1 MNQFEPLLEKLGR
14 GQKRCPSC
22 LGVAAARAFACP
34 HCSVTF
40 SSTLLRRRCRDEEQ
54 DESVARG
61 TRKKQIS
68 FKKMFESSDSED
80 NETSELV
87 DDASINEDR
96 SMESS
101 QINKRRLE
109 QVERSQSH
117 EPRKDEEEQLHM
129 TPSRR
134 GRRVILSDSEDSPSS
149 FASDILSDDSAG
161 LAEYTPRAGT
171 RKSRKLSRIS
181 RRSQLGTVLST
192 QPAADE
198 SVAVSVI
205 EQCTVDV
212 STPSVEAID
221 SMSLST
227 PDVAVPM
234 LHPQTETAPVAVAER
249 LTPGHKRCPQCQKVL
264 AARCSKCSQCEHRF
278 EPKAKVPRPKKE
290 SFPGTSLPLSIES
303 SPQSDTRVRRARAKP
318 PKRFTE
324 LLPDEERMLQQ
335 ALRNSQTDVS
345 RNVQKPLKDL
355 LPSAPT
361 YHPTEEEFADP
372 FAYFRKIRGEAARFG
387 ICKIVPPNGWKPP
400 LLINEQT
407 FRFTVRSQII
417 NELLQGK
424 KFNFSKNYYSIPMFK
439 EYADEFKAKWL
450 AKMGVDI
457 NSVNDE
463 AIETEYWRLVET
475 NPEAVQV
482 LYGAD
487 IDTVHTG
494 SAFPRAKRNAT
505 DNDIQTPPPSTA
517 APFPWIQPL
526 TPANGSPQVSTSSL
540 PTWPA
545 SSASS
550 SSVGI
555 HTLPTALG
563 GVAAAN
569 GHVTPALAPVS
580 AARTADEDVFANL
593 RVPSV
598 LAFDSSSEQSG
609 SSTTSS
615 PERVLHAGQMSTPIS
630 SSSASAQP
638 ASQVPSATSDYKECS
653 NRTDLSSDMSRYA
666 HSPWNLNNMPFHKSS
681 LLRFLGEEISGIT
694 APWLYVG
701 MLFSTFCWHNEDHY
715 LYSINYMHKGAS
727 KTWYG
732 VPGDEAATFE
742 RVLKGTVMEL
752 WNSRKEL
759 LSELVTMLSPALLHK
774 NKVSVCRLVQNAGEF
789 VLTFPQAYHAGF
801 SHGFNIAEAV
811 NIAPEDWIPYGR
823 YAMDKYVASRGK
835 GRIPVF
841 PYEKLIFRACERSSQ
856 LDLSGQQS
864 VIAELELMYKLEQE
878 IYEALQKQSLMFSE
892 PAAKLQSA
900 TDEASMR
907 AADAA
912 LKEAY
917 SVTGGVNWEL
927 SAVLMPTSQMN
938 NVTMNMDM
946 SQHMHLGVRLRMG
959 MINLGGLTT
968 LNGSEDDFKCESCQ
982 SLNFLSAVTCP
993 LHKQTM
999 CLSHANLLCT
1009 DQPKVEGKRCVSK
1022 KILYYRYS
1030 LDILLATINRAKSL
1044 WRWNKSL
1051 AANIRVGGGSGGS
1064 LESVTSNELTENLS
1078 SATTSGVAQQPIDTV
1093 APLDLLASSGADNLA
1108 NSPR

>member
-34 HCSVTF
+34 HCAVTF
-40 SSTLLRRRCRDEEQ
+40 PSTLSRRRRRDEDN
-54 DESVARG
+54 DESIARV

-68 FKKMFESSDSED
+68 FKKMFQSSDSED
-80 NETSELV
+80 NETSDFEQ
-87 DDASINEDR
+87 DDDMNEKR
-96 SMESS
+96 GKESS
-101 QINKRRLE
+101 EMKNKRKLE
-109 QVERSQSH
+109 HIDRSQSH
-117 EPRKDEEEQLHM
+117 EEGKNEDEHLHM

-134 GRRVILSDSEDSPSS
+134 GRKVTLSDSEDSSSS
-149 FASDILSDDSAG
+149 FASDMLSDNSAD
-161 LAEYTPRAGT
+161 LVEHTPPSGK
-171 RKSRKLSRIS
+171 RKRSKRSRLSRH
-181 RRSQLGTVLST
+181 SQLGPAVST
-192 QPAADE
+192 QPTADE
-198 SVAVSVI
+198 SLADVSVI
-205 EQCTVDV
+205 EECAVDV
-212 STPSVEAID
+212 STTSVEATDGI
-221 SMSLST
+221 SLSVSAAAAVTTLHLQAQTT
-227 PDVAVPM
+227 PSV
-234 LHPQTETAPVAVAER
+234 QAER
-249 LTPGHKRCPQCQKVL
+249 LTPGHKRCPQCQKIL
-264 AARCSKCSQCEHRF
+264 AVRCSRCSQCEHRF

-290 SFPGTSLPLSIES
+290 PMHTDGPPLSLES

-361 YHPTEEEFADP
+361 YHPTQEEFADP
-372 FAYFRKIRGEAARFG
+372 FAYFRKIRSEAARFG

-400 LLINEQT
+400 LFLNEQT

-439 EYADEFKAKWL
+439 KYADEFKAKWL
-450 AKMGVDI
+450 SKMGVDI

-463 AIETEYWRLVET
+463 AIEMEYWRLVET

-494 SAFPRAKRNAT
+494 SAFPRPKRTAT
-505 DNDIQTPPPSTA
+505 DRDIQTPAPSAA

-526 TPANGSPQVSTSSL
+526 PAANGSPQVSTSSL
-540 PTWPA
+540 PTPIP
-545 SSASS
+545 SASS
-550 SSVGI
+550 GLTVGT
-555 HTLPTALG
+555 HTLPTASVL
-563 GVAAAN
+563 VASAN
-569 GHVTPALAPVS
+569 GHVPT
-580 AARTADEDVFANL
+580 AAVAADDMFANL
-593 RVPSV
+593 RVPAV
-598 LAFDSSSEQSG
+598 LAFTSSSEQSG
-609 SSTTSS
+609 SSATSS
-615 PERVLHAGQMSTPIS
+615 PERLVEAAHAQVSAPTPA
-630 SSSASAQP
+630 SSAAAQP
-638 ASQVPSATSDYKECS
+638 CTNQVPFATPDHNECPS
-653 NRTDLSSDMSRYA
+653 RADFASEAERYA

-732 VPGDEAATFE
+732 VPGDEAASFE

-823 YAMDKYVASRGK
+823 YAMDRYVASRGK

-878 IYEALQKQSLMFSE
+878 IYEALHKQSLMFSE

-917 SVTGGVNWEL
+917 GLTGGVNWEL

-946 SQHMHLGVRLRMG
+946 SQHMHLGVRLRLG
-959 MINLGGLTT
+959 MVNLGGLTT

-999 CLSHANLLCT
+999 YLSHANLLCT
-1009 DQPKVEGKRCVSK
+1009 DQAKVEGKRCVSMK
-1022 KILYYRYS
+1022 VLSYRYS
-1030 LDILLATINRAKSL
+1030 LDSLLATISRAKSL

-1051 AANIRVGGGSGGS
+1051 AANIRVS
-1064 LESVTSNELTENLS
+1064 L
-1078 SATTSGVAQQPIDTV
+1078 DR
-1093 APLDLLASSGADNLA
+1093 LAYI
-1108 NSPR
+1108 